1 MATQAKTETQPVAPP
16 QVAGGLLDEILAE
29 TKIKPTDE
37 AYGIARKGV
46 AAFVTEMLAP
56 AHEAQRVDRAA
67 VDAMI
72 AELDKRL
79 TAQVNEV
86 LHNPDFQKLE
96 SAWRSLRYVVE
107 RVDFR
112 ENVRME
118 VLNLDKESLQADL
131 DDAPDITKSGFYK
144 IIYSNE
150 YGVLGG
156 KPIGVMNMNYDFGP
170 GPQDIDLMRKLASIA
185 SM

>member
-1 MATQAKTETQPVAPP
+1 MATPTKTEAAPAPAVAPP
-16 QVAGGLLDEILAE
+16 QAGGDLLDEILAE
-29 TKIKPTDE
+29 TRIKPTDE

-56 AHEAQRVDRAA
+56 AHKEQRVDRAS

-79 TAQVNEV
+79 SAQVNEV

-107 RVDFR
+107 RVDFADDI
-112 ENVRME
+112 RME
-118 VLNLDKESLQADL
+118 HTHIEQVGFKE
-131 DDAPDITKSGFYK
+131 GW
-144 IIYSNE
+144 
-150 YGVLGG
+150 
-156 KPIGVMNMNYDFGP
+156 
-170 GPQDIDLMRKLASIA
+170 
-185 SM
+185 

>member
-46 AAFVTEMLAP
+46 AAFVSEMLAP

-112 ENVRME
+112 ENVRM
-118 VLNLDKESLQADL
+118 
-131 DDAPDITKSGFYK
+131 
-144 IIYSNE
+144 
-150 YGVLGG
+150 
-156 KPIGVMNMNYDFGP
+156 
-170 GPQDIDLMRKLASIA
+170 
-185 SM
+185 